1 MKMRY
6 LSVAVGFFAA
16 LGLLVAQSAKSTRD
30 GVYTLEQ
37 AKRGR
42 AAYSE
47 HCFECHGRDLTGDVE
62 TRPLVGY
69 EFTTNWADG
78 SMLRLF
84 DRVRITMPADKPGTL
99 SRQQVADILAFVLQT
114 NGYPAGNEELS
125 TRSEILDQIKFEVP
139 KQ

>member
-1 MKMRY
+1 
-6 LSVAVGFFAA
+6 V
-16 LGLLVAQSAKSTRD
+16 
-30 GVYTLEQ
+30 EQ

-42 AAYSE
+42 AAYST

-78 SMLRLF
+78 SLLRLF
-84 DRVRITMPADKPGTL
+84 DRIRITMPADKPGTL
-99 SRQQVADILAFVLQT
+99 NRQTVADIIAFILQT

-125 TRSEILDQIKFEVP
+125 TRSEILEQIKFEVP
-139 KQ
+139 K